1 MSEKPEFI
9 SGTLREDHERPL
21 IALGST
27 VNSTASVH
35 LDVVRDGLQAV
46 QAQILNLQNVL
57 DAAQSFAQGQAAP
70 PPPQSQ
76 ASDLEGMSALL
87 EKRELQLMVLMSRYL
102 GLAHPVYGETQSLA
116 KDYLRHREIDAFWP
130 ENNQIFVD
138 LLFEYAARAAKLRR
152 DGARGRP
159 KATSLSEYAARAAE
173 LRRDGTCARS
183 KATSL
188 SGQGTPDGAARFSAE
203 VHAGMLYGGRPYT
216 VHTTAVAELVSSYFP
231 DDEALIS
238 AAHLHDAVE
247 DAPDKSSAE
256 KIEKQIE
263 LRFGEDVIELVMAVT
278 NEPGDSRAE
287 RLRLTYPKIAR
298 AGWRA
303 VALKLADRISNLIDP
318 GCSDSYREMYAS
330 EYRSFRIS
338 LRGVGLGVEQLQ
350 RMWSQL
356 DDIMISHGVQIPLLD
371 RPAPRR
377 T

>member
-1 MSEKPEFI
+1 MSRKVLTEI
-9 SGTLREDHERPL
+9 
-21 IALGST
+21 
-27 VNSTASVH
+27 H
-35 LDVVRDGLQAV
+35 LDVVRDGLEAV
-46 QAQILNLQNVL
+46 QVQILNLQNVL

-76 ASDLEGMSALL
+76 DSDLERMSALL
-87 EKRELQLMVLMSRYL
+87 DKRDLQLMVLMSRYL
-102 GLAHPVYGETQSLA
+102 GLAHPVYGEAQSLA

-130 ENNQIFVD
+130 ENNQVFVD
-138 LLFEYAARAAKLRR
+138 LLFEYAARAA
-152 DGARGRP
+152 
-159 KATSLSEYAARAAE
+159 E
-173 LRRDGTCARS
+173 LRRDGPRARP

-203 VHAGMLYGGRPYT
+203 VHAGMLYGVRPYT

-278 NEPGDSRAE
+278 NEPGDSRAQ

-338 LRGVGLGVEQLQ
+338 LSGVGLGVEQLQ

-371 RPAPRR
+371 RPASYR